1 MGLTNSGQQNSAE
14 AHARRVRE
22 MFAKISPRYDLLNHL
37 LSANVDIRWRRS
49 VVRKIA
55 PRLAPDAQVLDVGC
69 GTGDL
74 SIEIFEK
81 TAAPVVGI
89 DFCRPMLELASM
101 KAPQLRFIEGD
112 ALKLPFADCLFDCIT
127 IGFALRNLS
136 SVENGLAELKRVLKP
151 KGTLAIL
158 EFSQPTIPVFRQL
171 VRFYYWG
178 LLPLIGGG
186 FSGSRSAYEYLPDSI
201 GRFPN
206 QKALAALMRAAGFEE
221 VEFEN
226 LSGGIAAVHTG
237 RRA

>member
-1 MGLTNSGQQNSAE
+1 MGLTNSGEKNSAE
-14 AHARRVRE
+14 DHARRVRE

-37 LSANVDIRWRRS
+37 LSANVDTRWRRR
-49 VVRKIA
+49 VVSKIA
-55 PRLAPDAQVLDVGC
+55 PRLAADAQVLDVGC

-81 TAAPVVGI
+81 TAVPVVGI
-89 DFCRPMLELASM
+89 DFCRPMLELASQ
-101 KAPQLRFIEGD
+101 KAPHLRFIEGD
-112 ALKLPFADCLFDCIT
+112 ALNLPFVDCLFDCIT
-127 IGFALRNLS
+127 IGFVLRNLS
-136 SVENGLAELKRVLKP
+136 SVEKGLAELRRVLKP

-158 EFSQPTIPVFRQL
+158 EFSQPTSAVFRQL

-178 LLPLIGGG
+178 FLPLIGGG

-201 GRFPN
+201 GKFPG
-206 QKALAALMRAAGFEE
+206 QEALAEMMRAAGFEE

-226 LSGGIAAVHTG
+226 LSGGVAALHTG

>member
-1 MGLTNSGQQNSAE
+1 
-14 AHARRVRE
+14 

-37 LSANVDIRWRRS
+37 LSANVDIRWRRR

-55 PRLAPDAQVLDVGC
+55 PKLAPDAQVLDVGC

-74 SIEIFEK
+74 SIAIFEN

-89 DFCRPMLELASM
+89 DFCRPMLELAKD
-101 KAPQLRFIEGD
+101 KAPHLRFVEGD
-112 ALKLPFADCLFDCIT
+112 ALQLPFADSLFDCIT

-136 SVENGLAELKRVLKP
+136 SVESGLAELKRVLKP
-151 KGTLAIL
+151 KGTLAVL

-178 LLPLIGGG
+178 FLPLIGAGL
-186 FSGSRSAYEYLPDSI
+186 SGSRSAYEYLPDSI
-201 GRFPN
+201 SRFPD
-206 QKALAALMRAAGFEE
+206 QEALAEMMRAAGFEE

-226 LSGGIAAVHTG
+226 LSGGVAALHTG